1 MFVDFIT
8 LLLVYFAGT
17 LFTQLVTFAFRI
29 KTKRVDVVDI
39 AWGISFITGYLAMQL
54 FEPTNSA
61 TIILSGVMLAAWGLR
76 LSWHI
81 FRRFLRSNRQ
91 DERYTKIMS
100 SWPPGNKIRQSLFRI
115 FIPQAIIASVVA
127 LPIIVIYLYKPSYSG
142 VVMAGLIVWIIGY
155 TTEATADRQLR
166 NFMVNSKPNAL
177 MQSGLWRYSRHPN
190 YFGEVTM
197 WWGLAIMAC
206 STELWW
212 LGIIGAS
219 TITMLI
225 CLVSGI
231 PLAEARS
238 TSKKSWDHY
247 KRTTSV
253 LIPWPPKK

>member
-1 MFVDFIT
+1 MFADFMT
-8 LLLVYFAGT
+8 LMLVYFAGT
-17 LFTQLVTFAFRI
+17 LSTQLIAFGFRI
-29 KTKRVDVVDI
+29 KSKRVDVVDI
-39 AWGISFITGYLAMQL
+39 AWGVSFIAGYLAMQL
-54 FEPTNSA
+54 FRPTNSA
-61 TIILSGVMLAAWGLR
+61 TIILSGVMITAWGLR

-81 FRRFLRSNRQ
+81 FRRFLRSDKQ
-91 DERYTKIMS
+91 DERYTKLMS
-100 SWPPGNKIRQSLFRI
+100 SWPPSNKITQSLFRI
-115 FIPQAIIASVVA
+115 FIPQAIIASIVA
-127 LPIIVIYLYKPSYSG
+127 LPVIVVYLYKPSYG
-142 VVMAGLIVWIIGY
+142 GIVIAGLVVWLIGY
-155 TTEATADRQLR
+155 ATEAAADRQLR
-166 NFMVNSKPNAL
+166 NFIIHSKPNEL

-206 STELWW
+206 STGLWW
-212 LGIIGAS
+212 LGIIGAL

-238 TSKKSWDHY
+238 TSKKGWDDY